1 MLQNPH
7 LEGKSFYWKNNSI
20 GIVLFHG
27 LTATTA
33 EVRPLAQFLFD
44 QGYSVSCPLL
54 PGHFTTPADLNR
66 RTWQEWVTV
75 GEQAYQQIST
85 DCKQVFLAGTSMGGL
100 VALELARKHPEA
112 SGLLLYAPA
121 MRIPKIFIA
130 ALLWPF
136 VPYLKKKPGSRPMP
150 WQGYSVRSTKAVN
163 QLRLFQNHIWRHCAE
178 IHQPTL
184 IMQGELDQTID
195 PQGATLL
202 YQSLASNRKELIWLN
217 DSTHCIILDRQFD
230 IICQKTAQFIQ
241 SITLE
246 KENIP

>member
-7 LEGKSFYWKNNSI
+7 LEGKTFYWKNGET

-44 QGYSVSCPLL
+44 QGYSVFCPLL
-54 PGHFTTPADLNR
+54 PGHLTTPADLNR
-66 RTWQEWVTV
+66 RTWHEWVEA
-75 GEQAYQQIST
+75 GEKSYQQISN
-85 DCKQVFLAGTSMGGL
+85 DCKHVFLAGTSMGGL

-112 SGLLLYAPA
+112 RGILLYAPA
-121 MRIPKIFIA
+121 IRIPRMFIA

-136 VPYLKKKPGSRPMP
+136 VPYLKKKPGPRPMP
-150 WQGYSVRSTKAVN
+150 WQGYTVRSVRAVN
-163 QLRLFQNHIWRHCAE
+163 QLRLFQKHIWRHLSE

-195 PQGATLL
+195 PQGANLL
-202 YQSLASNRKELIWLN
+202 YQALPSTAKELIWLN
-217 DSTHCIILDRQFD
+217 DSTHCIILDRQLD

-241 SITLE
+241 SILE
-246 KENIP
+246 EEKAP